1 MSESRW
7 QLAYKR
13 KVAFRFGDHT
23 NRDQARLSR
32 NNDFR
37 FDHSKAMDA
46 SVSLQQVQE
55 YDRDTVVHIALYG
68 WHIWG
73 SDRTRVQVSC
83 QDTRYLFSWDEQIH
97 EDQFAHFY
105 ICTHPVN

>member
-1 MSESRW
+1 M
-7 QLAYKR
+7 
-13 KVAFRFGDHT
+13 AFLFGDHT

-37 FDHSKAMDA
+37 FDLSKAIDA
-46 SVSLQQVQE
+46 SVSLQQVQG

-68 WHIWG
+68 WHILG

-83 QDTRYLFSWDEQIH
+83 QDTRYPFSWDGQIH
-97 EDQFAHFY
+97 EDRFAHFY
-105 ICTHPVN
+105 ISTHHVK